1 MFHLSESIYHME
13 LFMSFQRV
21 IQAISNFAALT
32 ITTKRLLLTVLIQ
45 LGELLKEAQTMTEEK
60 RKQLKQMIRM
70 NTLAEQ
76 SGTKL
81 TYLSRIINNQSKPS
95 AELADQLAKTA
106 NQIILAH
113 KLAEIASKLVL
124 QDQFTAQDFLEN
136 K

>member
-1 MFHLSESIYHME
+1 M
-13 LFMSFQRV
+13 
-21 IQAISNFAALT
+21 N
-32 ITTKRLLLTVLIQ
+32 VLIQ
-45 LGELLKEAQTMTEEK
+45 LGELLKEEQTMTEEK